1 MKISYE
7 FIEKKVEW
15 EVSGNSG
22 YYTTDETG
30 RGVFFVSRGERSQL
44 LGTAQ
49 FSVAGLTKNSARAKI
64 RKFMSAR

>member
-15 EVSGNSG
+15 YVLGDAG
-22 YYTTDETG
+22 YFTTDETG
-30 RGVFFVSRGERSQL
+30 RGIFRVHDGNRSQL

-49 FSVAGLTKNSARAKI
+49 FSVAGLTKSSARAKI